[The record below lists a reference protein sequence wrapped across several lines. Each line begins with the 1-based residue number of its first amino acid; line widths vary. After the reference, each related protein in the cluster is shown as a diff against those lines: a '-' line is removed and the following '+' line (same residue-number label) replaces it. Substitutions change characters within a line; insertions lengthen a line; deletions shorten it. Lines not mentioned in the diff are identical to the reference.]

1 MTFWG
6 LHDAGCTGTMFGKI
20 HCLGRSVE
28 KMNWVFK
35 GPERGSWLGFCFA
48 VWLVLCLVG
57 ALVLLVA
64 FLPSEP
70 NYLLVSPIAITADVW
85 PWRKSLTGR
94 TRAKKTIDHWNS
106 TRCFLIKAYVLE
118 IVQLLWW
125 NIALFT
131 ETNMTVQILL
141 AITTASL
148 VPLTNLLLRI
158 WSVCVQNI
166 TWTMNMQVM
175 RRVKSRKLGVEIN
188 VNQWEKFRAPVANR
202 NHWYNNSW
210 WKWFPNVQNVLILN
224 GCCEPMFLGNICQT
238 GQTGTFLESNGSEN
252 TLTTHFAKTTAP
264 NSKLCFE
271 HAQCQ

>member
-1 MTFWG
+1 
-6 LHDAGCTGTMFGKI
+6 
-20 HCLGRSVE
+20 
-28 KMNWVFK
+28 
-35 GPERGSWLGFCFA
+35 
-48 VWLVLCLVG
+48 
-57 ALVLLVA
+57 
-64 FLPSEP
+64 
-70 NYLLVSPIAITADVW
+70 
-85 PWRKSLTGR
+85 
-94 TRAKKTIDHWNS
+94 
-106 TRCFLIKAYVLE
+106 
-118 IVQLLWW
+118 
-125 NIALFT
+125 
-131 ETNMTVQILL
+131 MTVQILL

-238 GQTGTFLESNGSEN
+238 GQTGTFLESNGSEKNTHN
-252 TLTTHFAKTTAP
+252 TLCKNNCT
-264 NSKLCFE
+264 KLKIMFRTCAVPIDVTVLSSMSDKRRTIRVDNLVQNLKIGYA
-271 HAQCQ
+271 AQHHVQMDGIGWTC